1 MAIVGK
7 VIGKHSKLFG
17 MPIENYYYISVCMKI
32 GSSFVD
38 PHANECRDPY
48 WTIVDVN
55 DKNKSMGQKTNKFR
69 VAKNG
74 IVFTFCRGTP

>member
-7 VIGKHSKLFG
+7 VIGKHSKLYG

-32 GSSFVD
+32 GSCYVD
-38 PHANECRDPY
+38 PHSNECRDPY

-55 DKNKSMGQKTNKFR
+55 DKNKSMGSK
-69 VAKNG
+69 
-74 IVFTFCRGTP
+74 